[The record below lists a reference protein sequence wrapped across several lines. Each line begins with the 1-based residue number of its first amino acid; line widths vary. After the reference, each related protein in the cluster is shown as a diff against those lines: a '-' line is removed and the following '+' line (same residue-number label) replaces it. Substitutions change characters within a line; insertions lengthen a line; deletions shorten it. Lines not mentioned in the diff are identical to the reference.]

1 MLDKYDLTKE
11 KNISLAEYML
21 VFIIYN
27 SAKLEGI
34 NINYQDTKTI
44 LDGANV
50 PSLRLDKIN
59 CILNL
64 RDAWNF
70 VLSNID
76 EAITIDFICKIN
88 SFVSRNESLEWGVLR
103 TGKVGINGVDYIP
116 DIPNEAKIIADIKNI
131 TMEKPKI
138 SFVRNFISDTSHN
151 FLCSTS
157 RKYPIPPVMQYFPVM
172 LQNRYPAYCTEYLFH
187 IISHSSVFF
196 QRHQPLTAPATIPS
210 TIFLL
215 KNRKRISIGMV
226 MISTSA
232 NSRL

>member
-1 MLDKYDLTKE
+1 MLDKYNLTKKE
-11 KNISLAEYML
+11 NVFLAKKVL
-21 VFIIYN
+21 ASSIYN

-34 NINYQDTKTI
+34 NITYPDTKTI

-50 PSLRLDKIN
+50 PSLRLDEIN

-76 EAITIDFICKIN
+76 EAITLDFICKIN

-131 TMEKPKI
+131 MEEKNITRRSLVLILYLMRTQVFWDGNKRTSMIVANKI
-138 SFVRNFISDTSHN
+138 MIENGCGVITI
-151 FLCSTS
+151 
-157 RKYPIPPVMQYFPVM
+157 KEEYFKEFNS
-172 LQNRYPAYCTEYLFH
+172 LLTEYYNTNKME
-187 IISHSSVFF
+187 S
-196 QRHQPLTAPATIPS
+196 
-210 TIFLL
+210 LL
-215 KNRKRISIGMV
+215 KFLYNNCIFGME
-226 MISTSA
+226 I
-232 NSRL
+232 

>member
-1 MLDKYDLTKE
+1 MLDKYNLTKKE
-11 KNISLAEYML
+11 NVFLAKKVL
-21 VFIIYN
+21 VSSIYN

-34 NINYQDTKTI
+34 NTTYPDTKTI

-50 PSLRLDKIN
+50 PSLRLDEIN

-76 EAITIDFICKIN
+76 EAITLYFICKIN

-131 TMEKPKI
+131 MEEKNITRRSLVLMLYLMRTQVFWDGNKRTSMIVANKI
-138 SFVRNFISDTSHN
+138 MIENGCGVITI
-151 FLCSTS
+151 
-157 RKYPIPPVMQYFPVM
+157 KEEYFKEFNS
-172 LQNRYPAYCTEYLFH
+172 LLTEYYNTNKMESLLEF
-187 IISHSSVFF
+187 
-196 QRHQPLTAPATIPS
+196 LYNNC
-210 TIFLL
+210 IF
-215 KNRKRISIGMV
+215 GME
-226 MISTSA
+226 I
-232 NSRL
+232 

>member
-1 MLDKYDLTKE
+1 MLDKYNLTKKE
-11 KNISLAEYML
+11 NVFLAKKVL
-21 VFIIYN
+21 ASSIYN

-34 NINYQDTKTI
+34 NITYPDTKTI

-50 PSLRLDKIN
+50 PSLRLDEIN

-76 EAITIDFICKIN
+76 EAITLDFICKIN

-131 TMEKPKI
+131 MEEKNITRRSLVLMLYLMRTQVFWDGNKRTSMIVANKI
-138 SFVRNFISDTSHN
+138 MIENGCGVITI
-151 FLCSTS
+151 
-157 RKYPIPPVMQYFPVM
+157 KEEYFKEFNS
-172 LQNRYPAYCTEYLFH
+172 LLTEYYNTNKME
-187 IISHSSVFF
+187 S
-196 QRHQPLTAPATIPS
+196 
-210 TIFLL
+210 LL
-215 KNRKRISIGMV
+215 KFLYNNCIFRMEI
-226 MISTSA
+226 
-232 NSRL
+232 